1 MRTCRLAFFVAI
13 ALGTTGAAQKPTE
26 GYVAVGDSI
35 RLFYRVAG
43 RGADTIIAIH
53 GGPGVDLE
61 SIYGDFAPLTE
72 HHVVIFYDQRGAG
85 RSTLPRNTTLLSAA
99 TQISDLDAVRRHF
112 KLERVVLVAHS
123 YGPLLAATYAIAHP
137 ERVRGMIFFGPVPPR
152 RGDFFQRFGRTLRDR
167 MDSAQL
173 SKQADA
179 NRRLAA
185 GDNVR
190 QACRDYWS
198 AGMRPRLAN
207 PDSSLSRIR
216 SDLCASD
223 PAGIRYG
230 LTKTNGV
237 VMASYGDW
245 DLRAALPALHMPA
258 LIVHGE
264 QDAIPMDLVAEW
276 TMIPRSRLLPVT
288 GAAHFPT
295 PSALTLCGRKWTG
308 FSPSCGVPERSASV
322 RSVGMR
328 QRRSEDF
335 GDTPLGFVD
344 QRRTVMP
351 HAERHERIIQLLTHA
366 SGDARLWFAIV
377 TQLDDV
383 SPNEGEEA
391 GAQRLTLCVRH
402 SHEILGQFFGT
413 HERTH
418 RAPHQ
423 LRHVVGRVKL
433 RDRSAVSAHPV

>member
-1 MRTCRLAFFVAI
+1 MSM
-13 ALGTTGAAQKPTE
+13 TGDNQ
-26 GYVAVGDSI
+26 Y
-35 RLFYRVAG
+35 
-43 RGADTIIAIH
+43 
-53 GGPGVDLE
+53 
-61 SIYGDFAPLTE
+61 
-72 HHVVIFYDQRGAG
+72 
-85 RSTLPRNTTLLSAA
+85 
-99 TQISDLDAVRRHF
+99 
-112 KLERVVLVAHS
+112 AH
-123 YGPLLAATYAIAHP
+123 
-137 ERVRGMIFFGPVPPR
+137 
-152 RGDFFQRFGRTLRDR
+152 GRTLRDR

-288 GAAHFPT
+288 GAAHFPY
-295 PSALTLCGRKWTG
+295 
-308 FSPSCGVPERSASV
+308 
-322 RSVGMR
+322 
-328 QRRSEDF
+328 
-335 GDTPLGFVD
+335 
-344 QRRTVMP
+344 
-351 HAERHERIIQLLTHA
+351 AERPDIVWPEVDRF
-366 SGDARLWFAIV
+366 FA
-377 TQLDDV
+377 
-383 SPNEGEEA
+383 E
-391 GAQRLTLCVRH
+391 
-402 SHEILGQFFGT
+402 
-413 HERTH
+413 
-418 RAPHQ
+418 
-423 LRHVVGRVKL
+423 LRR
-433 RDRSAVSAHPV
+433 P